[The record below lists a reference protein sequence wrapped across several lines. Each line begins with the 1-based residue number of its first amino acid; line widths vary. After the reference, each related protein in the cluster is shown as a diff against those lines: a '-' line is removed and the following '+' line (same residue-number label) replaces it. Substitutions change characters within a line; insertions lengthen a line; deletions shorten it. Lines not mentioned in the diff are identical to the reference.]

1 MKAKE
6 LNVRSVK
13 ELKLE
18 LSELLREQFNLRIQF
33 SGKKLKKVHLLKES
47 RRKIARVKTFL
58 HEKIRGKL

>member
-1 MKAKE
+1 MKVKA
-6 LNVRSVK
+6 LNKNSIK

-33 SGKKLKKVHLLKES
+33 SGKKLKKVHLLKIS
-47 RRKIARVKTFL
+47 RKKIARVKTSL